1 MPKYIALL
9 RGINVG
15 GHKKIMMA
23 DLRLIFEKSGFL
35 AVRSYIQ
42 SGNVI
47 FQSNEVDTKKLEQK
61 IESALEKAY
70 GFLVPVIVLT
80 RSKLE
85 KIVNDNPFKPLDRD
99 DTGKTYYV
107 FLKDVPKKK
116 AVELFKETKFQNE
129 RFFICK
135 DYIYLKCLCGMGK
148 AKLNTNLFEQ
158 KLQVKATARNHKT
171 ALKLMELAV
180 S

>member
-23 DLRLIFEKSGFL
+23 DLRMIFEKSGFL

-47 FQSNEVDTKKLEQK
+47 FQSNDVDTKKLEQQ
-61 IESALEKAY
+61 IENALEKAY

-80 RSKLE
+80 RSMLE
-85 KIVNDNPFKPLDRD
+85 KIVSENPFKPLDGD
-99 DTGKTYYV
+99 DTSKIYYV
-107 FLKDVPKKK
+107 FLKDVPIRKT
-116 AVELFKETKFQNE
+116 VELFEETKFQNE

-135 DYIYLKCLCGMGK
+135 NHIYLKCLRGMGN
-148 AKLNTNLFEQ
+148 AKLNNNLFEQ

-171 ALKLMELAV
+171 VSKLLEHCK

>member
-23 DLRLIFEKSGFL
+23 DLRMIFEKSGFL
-35 AVRSYIQ
+35 AVTSYIQ

-47 FQSNEVDTKKLEQK
+47 FQSNEADTKKLEQQ

-70 GFLVPVIVLT
+70 GYLVPVIVLT
-80 RSKLE
+80 RSRIE
-85 KIVNDNPFKPLDRD
+85 KIVSNNPFKPLDGN
-99 DTGKTYYV
+99 DTSKVYYV
-107 FLKDVPKKK
+107 FLKDIPERKT
-116 AVELFKETKFQNE
+116 VELFNETKFQNE
-129 RFFICK
+129 RFFVCK

-158 KLQVKATARNHKT
+158 KLQVRATARNHKT
-171 ALKLMELAV
+171 VLKLLEL
-180 S
+180 SKS

>member
-15 GHKKIMMA
+15 GHKKIMMT
-23 DLRLIFEKSGFL
+23 DLRVIFEKSGFL

-47 FQSNEVDTKKLEQK
+47 FQSNEVDTKKLEK
-61 IESALEKAY
+61 LIENALEKAY
-70 GFLVPVIVLT
+70 GFLVPVIILT

-85 KIVNDNPFKPLDRD
+85 KIVSDNPFKPLEGD
-99 DTGKTYYV
+99 DTGKIYYV
-107 FLKDVPKKK
+107 FLKDVPKRKTL
-116 AVELFKETKFQNE
+116 ELFKETKFQNE

-135 DYIYLKCLCGMGK
+135 NYIYLKCLCGMGN
-148 AKLNTNLFEQ
+148 AKLNNNLFEQ

-171 ALKLMELAV
+171 VSKLLEL
-180 S
+180 SKS